1 MPSRS
6 SSVSA
11 SSTHVPASVRTVARR
26 ADDGPAVVSHDES
39 HAVVERL
46 GAALSGAGFPPMP
59 SRVFAALLVDD
70 DGRMTAAELSR
81 ELSVSAAAVSGAV
94 RYLSHVGLLRRERER
109 GGRKD
114 VFVVL
119 DDAWHGAL
127 TSTDQIHAPII
138 AALADGVD
146 HLGARTSAGA
156 RLQLSREFLE
166 FVTEEMRGIV
176 DRWEDHKRDRTR

>member
-6 SSVSA
+6 PSVSA
-11 SSTHVPASVRTVARR
+11 SRDRGRAAARR
-26 ADDGPAVVSHDES
+26 AGDGGPGVSREES

-70 DGRMTAAELSR
+70 DGRMTAAELAR

-94 RYLSHVGLLRRERER
+94 RHLGHVGLLRRERER

-127 TSTDQIHAPII
+127 VSTDQVHAPIV
-138 AALADGVD
+138 AALAEGVD
-146 HLGARTSAGA
+146 HLGAESSAGG

-166 FVTEEMRGIV
+166 FVSAEMGGILE
-176 DRWEDHKRDRTR
+176 RWDAHRRTR